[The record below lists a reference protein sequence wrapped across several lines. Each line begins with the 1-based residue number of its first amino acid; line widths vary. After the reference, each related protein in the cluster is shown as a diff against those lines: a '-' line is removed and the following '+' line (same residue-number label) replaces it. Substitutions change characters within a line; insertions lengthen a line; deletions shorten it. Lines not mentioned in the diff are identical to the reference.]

1 MPQPEEHASMLD
13 LFKDTACQREA
24 INDFLT
30 WLRKERGVE
39 LARWNEY
46 YGDRLDPANVVLD
59 EVIAEFLGID
69 LNQLEAE
76 RRALLE

>member
-1 MPQPEEHASMLD
+1 MLD
-13 LFKDTACQREA
+13 LFRDTACQREA

-30 WLRKERGVE
+30 WLRKERGVV
-39 LARWNEY
+39 LARWDEH

-69 LNQLEAE
+69 LDQLEAE

>member
-24 INDFLT
+24 INDFLA
-30 WLRKERGVE
+30 WLRKEHGIAF
-39 LARWNEY
+39 ARWDER

-59 EVIAEFLGID
+59 ELIAEFFGLD
-69 LNQLEAE
+69 LNPLEAE
-76 RRALLE
+76 RRALLK